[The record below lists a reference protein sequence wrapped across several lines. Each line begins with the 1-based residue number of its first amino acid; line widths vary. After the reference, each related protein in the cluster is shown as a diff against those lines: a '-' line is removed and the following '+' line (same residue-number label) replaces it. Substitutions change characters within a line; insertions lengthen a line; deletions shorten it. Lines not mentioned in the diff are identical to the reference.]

1 MPLILQD
8 DQQVPYAAS
17 FLDKKNQPAVVDGV
31 PVWASSD
38 PSLLTVTPASDGL
51 SALAVA
57 VAVTPPGST
66 VQISVTADTRMGPDV
81 VPLVLT
87 DDITIVAGEA
97 VSGTLSAGTPVP
109 QP

>member
-8 DQQVPYAAS
+8 DQQVPYAAA
-17 FLDKKNQPAVVDGV
+17 FVDKKGMPAVVDGV
-31 PVWASSD
+31 PVWAISD
-38 PSLLTVTPASDGL
+38 PTLASVTPAADGL
-51 SALAVA
+51 SALVVA
-57 VAVTPPGST
+57 TAVTPPGST
-66 VQISVTADTRMGPDV
+66 VQVSCTADARMGPDV

-97 VSGTLSAGTPVP
+97 VSGTLSAGTPVA